1 MKKKRTGVILAA
13 GLGSRLAASASGEGV
28 KPLVTV
34 DGRALLLRT
43 LSSLELA
50 CDRAVIVLG
59 FAAGDIRAYVE
70 KHYHGS
76 MALSFAVNSSYN
88 LANGLSVLAAREYV
102 QGDFLLSMA
111 DHIMDDGM
119 LHLARDTDPPPGGA
133 ALLVDYKLATIFDMD
148 DATKVLA
155 AGGRILAIG
164 KGLAEFNCIDTG
176 LFVATPA
183 LFTALAEVYGERGD
197 ASLSD
202 GIGRLCD
209 RQAMAAVDIGIGF
222 WQDVDTVEMLRHAE
236 EQLRRRR
243 MRQPLP
249 QRV

>member
-1 MKKKRTGVILAA
+1 MKKKRSGVILAA

-28 KPLVTV
+28 KPLVAV

-43 LSSLELA
+43 LTSLEQA
-50 CDRAVIVLG
+50 CDRAVVVLG
-59 FAAGDIRAYVE
+59 FAAGEIRTYIE
-70 KHYHGS
+70 QYYQGP
-76 MALSFAVNSSYN
+76 MALTFAMNSRYH

-102 QGDFLLSMA
+102 QDDFLLCMA
-111 DHIMDDGM
+111 DHIMDDE
-119 LHLARDTDPPPGGA
+119 LLRLARDTEPPSGGA

-155 AGGRILAIG
+155 TEGRILAIG
-164 KGLAEFNCIDTG
+164 KQLKEFNCIDTG

-183 LFTALAEVYGERGD
+183 LFAALADVYGERGD

-202 GIGRLCD
+202 GIERLC
-209 RQAMAAVDIGIGF
+209 RQRAMAAIDIGDGF

-236 EQLRRRR
+236 EELRRRSHPTG
-243 MRQPLP
+243 QQQL
-249 QRV
+249 